1 MTSAII
7 NTMKKL
13 ARTPD
18 ILGWNRARALRENG
32 KCVCSYLDSEKQKKC
47 DSLKS

>member
-18 ILGWNRARALRENG
+18 ILGWNRAKSVER
-32 KCVCSYLDSEKQKKC
+32 KWQVCVVI
-47 DSLKS
+47 